1 MDSVHGSDDATSA
14 ARDLALSSGSVVA
27 VSGAVDY
34 VTDGVKLLA
43 CRNGV
48 PLLTKITATG
58 CSVTALIGAFLAV
71 LKDKPVEAAAF
82 ALSVFK

>member
-1 MDSVHGSDDATSA
+1 MHQSDDATSA
-14 ARDLALSSGSVVA
+14 AMELARSAGCVVA

-34 VTDGVKLLA
+34 VTDGTRILA
-43 CRNGV
+43 CKNGV

-71 LKDKPVEAAAF
+71 LKDQPVEAAGF